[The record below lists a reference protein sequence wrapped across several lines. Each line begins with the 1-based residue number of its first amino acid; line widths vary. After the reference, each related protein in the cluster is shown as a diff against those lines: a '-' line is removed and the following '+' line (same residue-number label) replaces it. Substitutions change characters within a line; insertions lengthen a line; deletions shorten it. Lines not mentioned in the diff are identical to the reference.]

1 MITKMGPGYSG
12 LLTQPINM
20 VFISALSKYL
30 VSSITRELIIGCVSK
45 PLYPGPILVI
55 MPGGGGGGGGANLQ
69 LNTPP
74 RRMKIFKNQVCRIEA
89 SILNWVYV

>member
-1 MITKMGPGYSG
+1 M
-12 LLTQPINM
+12 L
-20 VFISALSKYL
+20 
-30 VSSITRELIIGCVSK
+30 IGCVSK

-55 MPGGGGGGGGANLQ
+55 MTGGGGGGGGGGANVQ

-74 RRMKIFKNQVCRIEA
+74 RRMKKFKNQVCRIEA